1 MGTDIVR
8 IETAEAPIDV
18 AFDYLAD
25 YREVPKWM
33 FGVEKF
39 QVVGEQDYG
48 PGSEFEATLNL
59 GLKLHTRIRATE
71 WEQNRVIGMDSVK
84 GFKVRSRWYFDEDG
98 PARTK
103 VTAKVTYELP
113 FGPAG
118 RAMGK
123 VVGPAVQRAVGHSA
137 ETLIRNIEALAAR
150 DPGR

>member
-1 MGTDIVR
+1 MGNDIVR
-8 IETAEAPIDV
+8 TETAEAPIDV

-25 YREVPKWM
+25 YRQVPRWM
-33 FGVEKF
+33 FGVEDF
-39 QVVGEQDYG
+39 EVVGDTDHG

-59 GLKLHTRIRATE
+59 GLRLHTRIRATA
-71 WEQNRVIGMDSVK
+71 WEKNRVIGMDSVK

-98 PARTK
+98 PGRTK
-103 VTAKVTYELP
+103 VTAKVSYELP

-150 DPGR
+150 EAGR

>member
-8 IETAEAPIDV
+8 TETADAPIDV
-18 AFDYLAD
+18 AFDYLDD

-33 FGVEKF
+33 FGVEDFK
-39 QVVGEQDYG
+39 VVGEKDRG
-48 PGSEFEATLNL
+48 LGSEFEATLNL
-59 GLKLHTRIRATE
+59 GIKLHTRIRCTE
-71 WEQNRVIGMDSVK
+71 WEKNGVIGMDSVK
-84 GFKVRSRWYFDEDG
+84 GFKVRSRWYFEEPSPG
-98 PARTK
+98 RTT

-137 ETLIRNIEALAAR
+137 ETLVKNIEALAAR
-150 DPGR
+150 

>member
-8 IETAEAPIDV
+8 IETADAPVDV
-18 AFDYLAD
+18 AFTYLDD
-25 YREVPKWM
+25 YREVPTWM
-33 FGVEKF
+33 FGVEDFK
-39 QVVGEQDYG
+39 VVSEKDHGL
-48 PGSEFEATLNL
+48 GSEFEATLNL
-59 GLKLHTRIRATE
+59 GIKLHTRIRCTE

-84 GFKVRSRWYFDEDG
+84 GFKVRSRWYFDEEG
-98 PARTK
+98 PGRTK

-137 ETLIRNIEALAAR
+137 ETLIRNIEALAAE
-150 DPGR
+150 GSTG

>member
-8 IETAEAPIDV
+8 TETAEAPVEV

-25 YREVPKWM
+25 YREVPRWM
-33 FGVEKF
+33 FGVEDFK
-39 QVVGEQDYG
+39 VVGDQDYG

-71 WEQNRVIGMDSVK
+71 WEKNRVIGMDSVK
-84 GFKVRSRWYFDEDG
+84 GFKVRSRWYFEEAG
-98 PARTK
+98 PGRTK

-137 ETLIRNIEALAAR
+137 ETLVKNIEALTAR
-150 DPGR
+150 